1 MLLFGIDI
9 RYNWAY
15 YPFHREHNLYGERI
29 NDMKYRFETLED
41 ARKFASTKIK
51 QGYIV
56 KQAISVVE
64 MPVPTKCYYVVTVL
78 GDKFGDEVFL

>member
-1 MLLFGIDI
+1 
-9 RYNWAY
+9 
-15 YPFHREHNLYGERI
+15 
-29 NDMKYRFETLED
+29 MKYRFETLED

-64 MPVPTKCYYVVTVL
+64 MPVDLNLAAHVDYPVQTKRYCVVTVV
-78 GDKFGDEVFL
+78 GDKFGDEVAL

>member
-1 MLLFGIDI
+1 
-9 RYNWAY
+9 
-15 YPFHREHNLYGERI
+15 
-29 NDMKYRFETLED
+29 MKYRFETLED

-64 MPVPTKCYYVVTVL
+64 MPSDYLETFSVL
-78 GDKFGDEVFL
+78 WEIDDE

>member
-1 MLLFGIDI
+1 
-9 RYNWAY
+9 
-15 YPFHREHNLYGERI
+15 
-29 NDMKYRFETLED
+29 MKYRFETLED

-64 MPVPTKCYYVVTVL
+64 MPVDLNLAAHVDYPVQTKRYYVVTARS
-78 GDKFGDEVFL
+78 DKFGDEVAL